1 MGLREAPAQT
11 ACLVPLAFALGL
23 TLLGR
28 KEHLAELRWAGGQ
41 CWAPNTGSQGWLE
54 EQEVNPSP
62 PPSFACSQSF
72 RSRSPIMGSLG
83 CAIAVQVMRPLEATE
98 EGAPHP
104 IPSFGSCTSRLT
116 P

>member
-54 EQEVNPSP
+54 EREVNPSAPSP
-62 PPSFACSQSF
+62 PRLPVPKASGAGPRSWAPWAVLSQ
-72 RSRSPIMGSLG
+72 
-83 CAIAVQVMRPLEATE
+83 CK
-98 EGAPHP
+98 
-104 IPSFGSCTSRLT
+104 
-116 P
+116 

>member
-1 MGLREAPAQT
+1 MRGPAELTAEASMGLREAPAQT

-54 EQEVNPSP
+54 EREVNPSGP
-62 PPSFACSQSF
+62 AICLSPKLPEQVPDHGLPGLCY
-72 RSRSPIMGSLG
+72 RSASG
-83 CAIAVQVMRPLEATE
+83 EAS
-98 EGAPHP
+98 GGH
-104 IPSFGSCTSRLT
+104 
-116 P
+116 